1 MSPSLSSTPTAA
13 VLPLKRQTMVDLT
26 LLAIRDRILNGSYPE
41 GKPLRQDAIAAELG
55 VSRIPIREALRQLET
70 EGLIVFNPHRGAV
83 VTTLS
88 LEEIEEV
95 FTLRAEIE
103 SGLVRRAVAVIDA
116 EHLARAAAILDRYE
130 RALRSRDVVSY
141 GKLNWEFHCTL
152 YEAADRPVTFQVAQ
166 RLHQQSDRYIRMQL
180 AYTHWEERAKR
191 EHRAILAAARKGDA
205 KRAASLMRDHILR
218 AGESLLAFLQQHRRV
233 ATSTTHTNSTNGTNS
248 TKRAL

>member
-1 MSPSLSSTPTAA
+1 MPTSTSSTPSAA
-13 VLPLKRQTMVDLT
+13 VLPLKRETMVGLT
-26 LLAIRDRILNGSYPE
+26 LQAIRDRILNGSYAE

-83 VTTLS
+83 VSTLS
-88 LEEIEEV
+88 LAEIEEV

-103 SGLVRRAVAVIDA
+103 SGLVRRAVAVIDE
-116 EHLARAAAILDRYE
+116 EHLERAAEILDRYE
-130 RALRSRDVVSY
+130 RALRQRDIVSY

-152 YEAADRPVTFQVAQ
+152 YDAADRPVTFTVAQ

-191 EHRAILAAARKGDA
+191 EHRAILAAARKRDA
-205 KRAASLMRDHILR
+205 KRAAGLMRDHILR
-218 AGESLLAFLQQHRRV
+218 AGESLLSFLHEHR
-233 ATSTTHTNSTNGTNS
+233 NGRKAVS
-248 TKRAL
+248 G

>member
-1 MSPSLSSTPTAA
+1 
-13 VLPLKRQTMVDLT
+13 MVDLT
-26 LLAIRDRILNGSYPE
+26 LQAIRDRILSGSYAE

-95 FTLRAEIE
+95 FTLRADIE

-130 RALRSRDVVSY
+130 RALRDRDVVSY
-141 GKLNWEFHCTL
+141 GQLNWEFHCTL
-152 YEAADRPVTFQVAQ
+152 YEAANRPVTFQVSQ

-191 EHRAILAAARKGDA
+191 EHRAILAAARRRNA
-205 KRAASLMRDHILR
+205 KRAAGLMRDHIIR
-218 AGESLLAFLQQHRRV
+218 AGESLLTFLHDHRGARKV
-233 ATSTTHTNSTNGTNS
+233 RSG
-248 TKRAL
+248 

>member
-1 MSPSLSSTPTAA
+1 MALSTSSTPTTA

-26 LLAIRDRILNGSYPE
+26 LQAIRDRILNGSYAE

-95 FTLRAEIE
+95 FTLRADIE
-103 SGLVRRAVAVIDA
+103 SGLVRRAVPVMDSGHLDSAA
-116 EHLARAAAILDRYE
+116 EILGRYE
-130 RALRSRDVVSY
+130 RSLHTRDIVSY

-152 YEAADRPVTFQVAQ
+152 YEAAGRPVTLTVAQ

-191 EHRAILAAARKGDA
+191 EHRAILAAARKRDA
-205 KRAASLMRDHILR
+205 KRAAGLMRDHILR
-218 AGESLLAFLQQHRRV
+218 AGESLLSFLQEYRGAHDPASRARV
-233 ATSTTHTNSTNGTNS
+233 LRKSTG
-248 TKRAL
+248 